1 MSNPAFETP
10 TLQLQ
15 IARRQEIALDIVEFE
30 LVRPDGADLPEFT
43 AGAHVSLRTPNGLIR
58 KYSLCNDPEERN
70 RYVIAV
76 KREDPGT
83 GGSLS
88 LTTDAKEG
96 DAIEVGEPRNDFALA
111 GNITNFLFIAGGIGI
126 TPILSMMRHLKTTG
140 AGRFKLYYL
149 TRSRELTAFHD
160 EIKAEFQGQV
170 VIHHDEGDPDKMLD
184 LWPVLEKPQGRH
196 LYCCGPRPLM
206 EAVRDMSGHWSSAAV
221 HFEDFGATKPA
232 HKADDKPFRVHLARS
247 GKTFDVPAN
256 VSILDTLRANGI
268 PVSSSCESGTCGS
281 CRTKLIEGE
290 AEHRDLVL
298 TEREYK
304 TNIMICVSRAT
315 SDELTLDL

>member
-1 MSNPAFETP
+1 MSDAAFDTP
-10 TLQLQ
+10 TLNLR
-15 IARRQEIALDIVEFE
+15 IARRAEIARDIVEFE
-30 LVRPDGADLPEFT
+30 LVQPDGGELPEFT
-43 AGAHVSLRTPNGLIR
+43 AGAHVSLRVPNGLIR

-76 KREDPGT
+76 KREIPGT

-96 DAIEVGEPRNDFALA
+96 DMIEVGAPRNDFALA
-111 GNITNFLFIAGGIGI
+111 PNIPNFLFIAGGIGI

-160 EIKAEFQGQV
+160 EIKKEFACQV
-170 VIHHDEGDPDKMLD
+170 VIHHDEGNPDNMYD

-206 EAVRDMSGHWSSAAV
+206 DAVRDMSGHWSSAAV

-232 HKADDKPFRVHLARS
+232 HKADDRSFRVKLARS
-247 GKTFDVPAN
+247 GQTFEVPAD
-256 VSILDTLRANGI
+256 VSILDTLRAHGI
-268 PVSSSCESGTCGS
+268 AVSSSCESGTCGS
-281 CRTKLIEGE
+281 CRTKLLEGE

-298 TEREYK
+298 TEREHK

-315 SDELTLDL
+315 SDELVLDL